1 MANKSMGE
9 IISTLRKEKGLTQKE
24 VADRLNI
31 TDKAVSKWERD
42 LACPDTQT
50 IPKLAEILGVSLEEL
65 LNAKST
71 PSTGHK
77 GADFLLNMVL
87 KAVPL
92 AMGIAVAVLALLGEL
107 DTPSGFTLCVCEELT
122 HELLLA
128 CSRISCESNTCTAIV
143 THVTECHHL
152 YVNSCTP

>member
-1 MANKSMGE
+1 MMKQNMGDL
-9 IISTLRKEKGLTQKE
+9 IAGLRKERGMTQKDLAE
-24 VADRLNI
+24 QMNV

-77 GADFLLNMVL
+77 GAGFLLNMVL

-107 DTPSGFTLCVCEELT
+107 DTPSGFTMLGIG
-122 HELLLA
+122 LA
-128 CSRISCESNTCTAIV
+128 CVGIHMLN
-143 THVTECHHL
+143 
-152 YVNSCTP
+152 NK

>member
-24 VADRLNI
+24 VADKLNI

-42 LACPDTQT
+42 LAYPDTQT
-50 IPKLAEILGVSLEEL
+50 IPKLAEILEVSVEDL
-65 LNAKST
+65 LNAKSI

-77 GADFLLNMVL
+77 GADFLLDVIL

-92 AMGIAVAVLALLGEL
+92 AMGIAVAVLSLLGEL
-107 DTPSGFTLCVCEELT
+107 DTRSGFTMLGMG
-122 HELLLA
+122 LA
-128 CSRISCESNTCTAIV
+128 CVGIHMLNKK
-143 THVTECHHL
+143 
-152 YVNSCTP
+152 

>member
-1 MANKSMGE
+1 MGE

-107 DTPSGFTLCVCEELT
+107 DTPSGFTMLGIG
-122 HELLLA
+122 LA
-128 CSRISCESNTCTAIV
+128 CVVIHMLN
-143 THVTECHHL
+143 
-152 YVNSCTP
+152 NK